1 MSPILKTPK
10 NIKELLKIDIDWLY
24 QNAVFKAD
32 LITDADDSR
41 NFLLFDL
48 KTIVFDLFDQFQ
60 ISMFNKKAS
69 HLEFIAKNPKPDQVY
84 QLIERIV
91 NAYGADENNQ
101 NAMDF
106 KSSKHMSWWFKNNS
120 HEQSYDEPKSIEED
134 IYYGILVDGMAENQL
149 ILALVCYENIDPKL
163 NEKDWLQ

>member
-1 MSPILKTPK
+1 MKTPK

-32 LITDADDSR
+32 LITDPDDSR

-48 KTIVFDLFDQFQ
+48 KTIVFNLFDQFQ

-106 KSSKHMSWWFKNNS
+106 KSSKHMSWWFKNSS